1 MKKENNEK
9 DVVNDLKMRAS
20 CTLKLNAIKG
30 LPDTFVPMGIFKE
43 YLEEKKLLDDYKNYI
58 DTRLKSMV
66 EEKLKEL
73 TVGEYMY
80 IIEHKELFFP
90 KQMEKSKKEK
100 KSKIAENVE
109 KKTDT
114 KTTKETEKKAE
125 TKVEKTDNP
134 KVVWVK
140 NPDIESK
147 KEKKTKKAVE

>member
-1 MKKENNEK
+1 MKKENKEK
-9 DVVNDLKMRAS
+9 DAVNDLKMRAS

-30 LPDTFVPMGIFKE
+30 LPDTFIPMGIFKE

-90 KQMEKSKKEK
+90 QMEKSKKEK
-100 KSKIAENVE
+100 KPKTAEKVE

-114 KTTKETEKKAE
+114 KKVKETEKKVE

-140 NPDIESK
+140 NPDIEPK

>member
-1 MKKENNEK
+1 MKKENK
-9 DVVNDLKMRAS
+9 DTIDDLKMRAS

-30 LPDTFVPMGIFKE
+30 LPDTFIPMGIFKE

-90 KQMEKSKKEK
+90 QMEKSKKEK
-100 KSKIAENVE
+100 KSKTVEKVE

-114 KTTKETEKKAE
+114 KKTKETEKKDE
-125 TKVEKTDNP
+125 IKVEKTDNP

>member
-1 MKKENNEK
+1 MKKENK
-9 DVVNDLKMRAS
+9 DMVDDLKMRAS
-20 CTLKLNAIKG
+20 CALKLDAIKG
-30 LPDTFVPMGIFKE
+30 LQDTFVPMGIFKE

-58 DTRLKSMV
+58 DTRLKSMI

-90 KQMEKSKKEK
+90 KQTEKEK
-100 KSKIAENVE
+100 KSKTTEKVE

-114 KTTKETEKKAE
+114 KKVKETEKKVE
-125 TKVEKTDNP
+125 TKVETDNP

-140 NPDIESK
+140 NPDIEPK
-147 KEKKTKKAVE
+147 KEKKTKKAIE

>member
-1 MKKENNEK
+1 MKKENK
-9 DVVNDLKMRAS
+9 DMVDDLKMRAS
-20 CTLKLNAIKG
+20 CALKLDAIKG
-30 LPDTFVPMGIFKE
+30 LQDTFMPTGIFKE

-90 KQMEKSKKEK
+90 QMEKSKKEK
-100 KSKIAENVE
+100 KPKITEKAE

-114 KTTKETEKKAE
+114 KIKETGKKDE